1 MHQAV
6 FLSSPR
12 GAIEL
17 RAHDPGP
24 PAAGEAQ
31 VAMEACG
38 VCHSDLMIA
47 GLEQLPIAPLVIG
60 HEGVGRVRAVGEGVT
75 AVAAGDRVGVTFLA
89 STCGRCEPCTSG
101 HERFCARQLQH
112 GYTCHGAMRGL
123 ANVTAAHLVRVPADL
138 PAEQAAPLCCAG
150 WTALGAVR
158 GAGLAAGQRLAI
170 FGLGGVGH
178 LAVQYA
184 RHLGL
189 EVVAVDVNPDK
200 LAQARALGAEH
211 ALPAADAG
219 RAIAKSLGG
228 VDAAIAFTPAA
239 EALREALRSLKRRGT
254 LYLVGMADKARVELS
269 LNDAIVKG
277 VAVRGSFLGT
287 RADLE
292 EAFALAAAGVALP
305 HVEVCRPAEVPA
317 VLDRLRAGKV
327 LGRAVVQF
335 PRD

>member
-1 MHQAV
+1 MTQAV
-6 FLSSPR
+6 FLTTAR
-12 GAIEL
+12 GSIQV
-17 RAHDPGP
+17 RDHQPGP
-24 PAAGEAQ
+24 PAPGEVQ
-31 VAMEACG
+31 VEMEACG

-47 GLEQLPIAPLVIG
+47 GLEQLPIAPLVLG
-60 HEGVGRVRAVGEGVT
+60 HEGIGRVRAVGEGVT
-75 AVAAGDRVGVTFLA
+75 AAAVGDRVGVTFLA
-89 STCGRCEPCTSG
+89 STCGRCELCTAG

-112 GYTCHGAMRGL
+112 GYTAHGAMRHL
-123 ANVTAAHLVRVPADL
+123 ANVSARHLVRVPPEL

-158 GAGLAAGQRLAI
+158 GTGLAAGQRLAV

-189 EVVAVDVNPDK
+189 EIVAVDVHPAK
-200 LAQARALGAEH
+200 LEQARALGAAH
-211 ALPAADAG
+211 VLPAADAG
-219 RAIAKSLGG
+219 RAINKTLGG
-228 VDAAIAFTPAA
+228 VDAAIAFTSAP
-239 EALREALRSLKRRGT
+239 EGLREALRSLKRRAT
-254 LYLVGMADKARVELS
+254 LYLVGMADRARVELS

-305 HVEVCRPAEVPA
+305 HVEVCRPAEVA
-317 VLDRLRAGKV
+317 GVLERLRAGQV

-335 PRD
+335 ARD